1 MKYKMLVTDMDDTL
15 LNDDLTISK
24 ENEEA
29 IKKAIEL
36 GVRVILCSGRA
47 TTSMAKY
54 VKQLNLDKK
63 GKYGISYNGSIIF
76 DTSSLRPVY
85 EENISKEDAK
95 FLFSFGKDNN
105 LYVQTYQNDDFIVEK
120 RSRYSDIYSSIT
132 GMEAKEVGDLI
143 EWIND
148 GVIKVL
154 FQGENDKLLKVT
166 EQLKPIIKGK
176 LHMFFSKPTYL
187 EFTNINAN
195 KGLTVKRL
203 REEFGFSK
211 DEVICIGDNFND
223 LYMIKEAG
231 VGVAVANAQEKV
243 REYADY
249 VTKSTNNEHAIKE
262 VIEKFIL

>member
-120 RSRYSDIYSSIT
+120 
-132 GMEAKEVGDLI
+132 
-143 EWIND
+143 
-148 GVIKVL
+148 
-154 FQGENDKLLKVT
+154 
-166 EQLKPIIKGK
+166 
-176 LHMFFSKPTYL
+176 
-187 EFTNINAN
+187 
-195 KGLTVKRL
+195 
-203 REEFGFSK
+203 
-211 DEVICIGDNFND
+211 
-223 LYMIKEAG
+223 G
-231 VGVAVANAQEKV
+231 VGTLIYIQV
-243 REYADY
+243 
-249 VTKSTNNEHAIKE
+249 
-262 VIEKFIL
+262 